1 MNEFLN
7 ILASNAIEFAFAI
20 LLAVITCFLIPWA
33 RSTAAPFIAGTV
45 VPWLKEKRLYGIVK
59 HFVEAAEKL
68 SENNTINKKEYVVHL
83 LESKGIEI
91 TDEVEAYIESAVI
104 NLDRTVSEMIDVI
117 TEAPVIED
125 KEKPE

>member
-1 MNEFLN
+1 MNDFLN

-20 LLAVITCFLIPWA
+20 LLAVITCFLIPWV

-45 VPWLKEKRLYGIVK
+45 VPWLKEKRLYGVVK

-68 SENNTINKKEYVVHL
+68 AENNDINKKEYVVRL

-104 NLDRTVSEMIDVI
+104 NLDRSVSEVIDVI
-117 TEAPVIED
+117 TDTPVIED
-125 KEKPE
+125 KGKTE